1 VIQIYGKIYGIFQQ
15 IKMMEDFMDKETQ
28 NIINKVLIEIK
39 TVEEKFRKIQENP
52 ALNGAEYGLT
62 AHEHELLEKLISLVG
77 EANIAAD
84 EIVKRVLCILT

>member
-1 VIQIYGKIYGIFQQ
+1 
-15 IKMMEDFMDKETQ
+15 MNKETQ
-28 NIINKVLIEIK
+28 DLISKTLTEIR

-62 AHEHELLEKLISLVG
+62 AQEQESLKKLISLAG

-84 EIVKRVLCILT
+84 AILRRASS